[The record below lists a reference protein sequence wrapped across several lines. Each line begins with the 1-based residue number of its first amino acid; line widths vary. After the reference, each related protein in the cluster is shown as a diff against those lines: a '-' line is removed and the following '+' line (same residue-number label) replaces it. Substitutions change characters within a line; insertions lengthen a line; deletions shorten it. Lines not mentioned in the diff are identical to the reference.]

1 MKKKMK
7 ELFKDKNL
15 RIIIPIIVL
24 LVLMI
29 ILFIYFKVYQ
39 YNNYRNKND
48 YTFYQYIEDT
58 KFEFDAIVS
67 LNKKGVIKGFE
78 PTEYKINYDST
89 PIYYLDKDIDKVI
102 IPSNMIIVLPLKRE
116 FQYKIPEFSYIE
128 KVGSIQYITFED
140 YHKNMDHYVLYDGE
154 DLYFFSDSVSF
165 TLNGEEITLSPLS
178 YIKDTISEFSY
189 YDYETDTF
197 VKIETDEE
205 IVVSNEHYIV
215 NVSNDYVNYLGERL
229 LLTSNFDFLNTL
241 N

>member
-1 MKKKMK
+1 MKNKMR
-7 ELFKDKNL
+7 EIFKDKNL
-15 RIIIPIIVL
+15 RVIIPVIVL
-24 LVLMI
+24 LVLLI
-29 ILFIYFKVYQ
+29 ILFIYLKVYQ
-39 YNNYRNKND
+39 YNNYRNKKD

-58 KFEFDAIVS
+58 KFEFDATVS

-78 PTEYKINYDST
+78 PKEYKINYDST
-89 PIYYLDKDIDKVI
+89 PIYYVDKDIDKVI
-102 IPSNMIIVLPLKRE
+102 LPSNMIIILPLKRE
-116 FQYKIPEFSYIE
+116 FQYKMPEFSYIE

-140 YHKNMDHYVLYDGE
+140 YHKNIDHYVLYDGE
-154 DLYFFSDSVSF
+154 DLYFFSDSVTF
-165 TLNGEEITLSPLS
+165 TVNGEEVTLSPLS
-178 YIKDTISEFSY
+178 YIKDTINELSY

-197 VKIETDEE
+197 VRIETDEE